1 MKEYI
6 TNTNMLVLDST
17 LKEELD
23 SESSIGEIDAVW
35 TKLKNNK
42 SPGWDG
48 LTAEFYKTFW
58 GNIRTFLHSC
68 YVESISNGSLLP
80 SQRIGILTLI
90 PKPKSPSELVYIK
103 NYHKKMKLLGYREG
117 FNYVTDLGLLFRKAR
132 DLRYTHP
139 HPP

>member
-23 SESSIGEIDAVW
+23 SESSIGEIDGVW

-48 LTAEFYKTFW
+48 LTAASFT
-58 GNIRTFLHSC
+58 R
-68 YVESISNGSLLP
+68 
-80 SQRIGILTLI
+80 
-90 PKPKSPSELVYIK
+90 
-103 NYHKKMKLLGYREG
+103 
-117 FNYVTDLGLLFRKAR
+117 LFGE
-132 DLRYTHP
+132 T
-139 HPP
+139 

>member
-6 TNTNMLVLDST
+6 TNTNTLVLDST

-23 SESSIGEIDAVW
+23 SEFSIGETDTVW

-58 GNIRTFLHSC
+58 
-68 YVESISNGSLLP
+68 
-80 SQRIGILTLI
+80 
-90 PKPKSPSELVYIK
+90 
-103 NYHKKMKLLGYREG
+103 
-117 FNYVTDLGLLFRKAR
+117 
-132 DLRYTHP
+132 
-139 HPP
+139 